1 MNVHTDLRSITTAA
15 GESDRVRSDF
25 GGDLDAY
32 MRHVGQTARTLAATM
47 ARATTAQRNGA
58 LVQLAQRVRAARV
71 DLLAANR
78 QDLQRAQGDGLAP
91 ALVDRLTLDEATIE
105 QMAAGAEQVAQL
117 PDPIG
122 AIVDVRPQ
130 PSGILVG
137 RMRVPL
143 GVIGI
148 IYESRPNVTV
158 DAAALCIKSGN
169 AAILRG
175 GSEAIDCNRLL
186 ARLVAMHWPQS
197 GCRATRCSSSTR
209 PTATPSDC
217 SSRCLNLSTSSC
229 RAAARD

>member
-1 MNVHTDLRSITTAA
+1 
-15 GESDRVRSDF
+15 
-25 GGDLDAY
+25 
-32 MRHVGQTARTLAATM
+32 
-47 ARATTAQRNGA
+47 
-58 LVQLAQRVRAARV
+58 
-71 DLLAANR
+71 
-78 QDLQRAQGDGLAP
+78 
-91 ALVDRLTLDEATIE
+91 
-105 QMAAGAEQVAQL
+105 MAAGAEQVAQL

-175 GSEAIDCNRLL
+175 GSEAIACNRLL
-186 ARLVAMHWPQS
+186 ARLVAD
-197 GCRATRCSSSTR
+197 AL
-209 PTATPSDC
+209 AAVE
-217 SSRCLNLSTSSC
+217 L
-229 RAAARD
+229 AARRGPARRHDRPQRGRTARRHA